1 MRNRQ
6 LLIEGRRTREWA
18 ARTVIEFHR
27 PLPVLLPL
35 VPLTDVDTPVKVPA
49 RDEWR
54 WGLFVFCVIED
65 APPPVLLV
73 ERAVSKAR
81 LTSAYPARG
90 ALALPTLPCMCPRLE
105 T

>member
-1 MRNRQ
+1 V
-6 LLIEGRRTREWA
+6 

-35 VPLTDVDTPVKVPA
+35 VPLTDVDAPVKVPA

-54 WGLFVFCVIED
+54 WGLFVCLFVFCVIKD
-65 APPPVLLV
+65 APPSVLLV

-81 LTSAYPARG
+81 PTFAYPAHG